1 MLPRMDAMTRKAS
14 EIRAAVRGLGVR
26 GAGRRYPEAIKR
38 DALAYLAERREAG
51 RGYSSVSVELGI
63 PRRSLKLWSAA
74 PRPSGSARFVAVTLM
89 PSEATLPSRIVV
101 HGPGGLR
108 IEGLDLAGLADLV
121 RRLA

>member
-1 MLPRMDAMTRKAS
+1 
-14 EIRAAVRGLGVR
+14 
-26 GAGRRYPEAIKR
+26 
-38 DALAYLAERREAG
+38 
-51 RGYSSVSVELGI
+51 VELGI

-74 PRPSGSARFVAVTLM
+74 PRPSGSARFVAVTVA
-89 PSEATLPSRIVV
+89 PSEAAPPSRIVV